1 MIFILFLREN
11 MQFGL
16 FITKKQRKL
25 GLACR
30 NEARKV
36 RHNLYVVLLERAVS
50 KNDNDRDDF
59 NTDQYIST
67 RSFYV
72 HQ

>member
-1 MIFILFLREN
+1 

-59 NTDQYIST
+59 NTNQYIST
-67 RSFYV
+67 RSSYV

>member
-1 MIFILFLREN
+1 

-36 RHNLYVVLLERAVS
+36 RHNFYVVLLERAVS

>member
-1 MIFILFLREN
+1 

-36 RHNLYVVLLERAVS
+36 RHNLYVVLSERAVS

>member
-1 MIFILFLREN
+1 

-59 NTDQYIST
+59 NTNQYIST

>member
-1 MIFILFLREN
+1 

-50 KNDNDRDDF
+50 KNDNDRDNF

>member
-1 MIFILFLREN
+1 

-72 HQ
+72 HQSN

>member
-1 MIFILFLREN
+1 